1 MLAKLQVSKTLP
13 KNNPDANK
21 EGILRERLIPLE
33 IRHKNYLRLKEE
45 IYWSPKINIV
55 I

>member
-1 MLAKLQVSKTLP
+1 MLTKLQVSKTLP
-13 KNNPDANK
+13 KNNAEANK
-21 EGILRERLIPLE
+21 EGILRERLIPPE
-33 IRHKNYLRLKEE
+33 IRHKNDLRLKEE